1 MIGIKDKET
10 VCHNTRLPDS
20 FKINS
25 KVQVTDK
32 EVYVPLTK
40 AEMMI
45 DRERKIN
52 RPLSDMKREEATPI
66 INGYKIIKETPT
78 YYKVP
83 CTPLRDELGLRLA
96 TISE

>member
-1 MIGIKDKET
+1 MCG
-10 VCHNTRLPDS
+10 NTRLPDG
-20 FKINS
+20 FKVIN
-25 KVQVTDK
+25 KVQVINK
-32 EVYVPLTK
+32 EVFVPLTK
-40 AEMMI
+40 AEVLL
-45 DRERKIN
+45 DKEKRAN
-52 RPLSDMKREEATPI
+52 RPLSEMKGDEATPM

>member
-1 MIGIKDKET
+1 MTGLRDKET
-10 VCHNTRLPDS
+10 LCDNTRLPDG
-20 FKINS
+20 FKVNTKAQITN
-25 KVQVTDK
+25 K
-32 EVYVPLTK
+32 EVFVPLTK
-40 AEMMI
+40 AEVLI
-45 DRERKIN
+45 DREKKMN
-52 RPLSDMKREEATPI
+52 RPLSEMKGDDATPM